1 MRGLLWTVVQVLG
14 LVLLALFG
22 VSRLLP
28 DLLGA
33 SASSAIRGAGFA
45 DAVFTVEHVG
55 WEGLDARLRLGGDT
69 GTTEAGQGVDAIR
82 LEYSPA
88 GLAAGRVDRVTLTGA
103 RLSLRVGPEGVE
115 LLGREAHGG
124 PPATVPGWLSA
135 LRLPVAEL
143 AVDDAVLSL
152 TSPLGAAT
160 VPLSGHLTSPGE
172 GRLDGRLELS
182 LLPIGPRATAE
193 LRARSGPSG
202 LTVDLDARAGLAGAL
217 TLGGE
222 SYALD
227 GDARLQARVRHD
239 GKGLDGSAEVR
250 VAGLSLRGPAFTV
263 SGVNGLVALSSL
275 DPVLTP
281 PGQWLSANSI
291 DVGLPLTEALVS
303 FQVRR
308 GERLAI
314 EQAEVRWAGGRLRML
329 PASFASGDR
338 RRSLTLE
345 ADGLDLEQVLAQFEV
360 QGLEATGTLGGR
372 IPVELEGSGVRVEGG
387 RLQAA
392 GTGRVRYD
400 PADPPA
406 FLGGGGDSGTAVL
419 REALRN
425 FHYDELALTIDGV
438 LGKET
443 VVGLKLK
450 GANPD
455 FQGGRPVALNVR
467 LSGALDRI
475 LRSGLRSYQIPDSVR
490 ERIEQ
495 LGTPKTGN
503 ATPGKQKR

>member
-14 LVLLALFG
+14 LVLLAVFG
-22 VSRLLP
+22 VSRVLP
-28 DLLGA
+28 ELLGA
-33 SASSAIRGAGFA
+33 SASSAIRGVGFPE
-45 DAVFTVEHVG
+45 AVLTVERIG
-55 WEGLDARLRLGGDT
+55 WGGLDARLRLGADT
-69 GTTEAGQGVDAIR
+69 GGGEGGQGVEGIR

-88 GLAAGRVDRVTLTGA
+88 GLAMGRVDRVALTGA

-160 VPLSGHLTSPGE
+160 VPFSGHLTSPGE

-182 LLPIGPRATAE
+182 LVPIGPRATAE

-202 LTVDLDARAGLAGAL
+202 LTVDLDARTGLAGAL

-222 SYALD
+222 PFALD
-227 GDARLQARVRHD
+227 GEARLKARVRHD